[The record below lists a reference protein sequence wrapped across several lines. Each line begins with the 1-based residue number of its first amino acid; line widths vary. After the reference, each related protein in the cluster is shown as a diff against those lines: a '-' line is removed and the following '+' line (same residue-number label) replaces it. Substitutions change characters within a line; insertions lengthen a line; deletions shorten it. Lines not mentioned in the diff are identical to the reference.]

1 MNSVSIPSRPL
12 SRAARARSETV
23 VSTVAILCRR
33 LRPARRPA
41 RRATRTAA
49 RRVGARGGAVRVGG
63 ALGAWLVARR
73 RRLVRPVA
81 VLAVEL
87 ARGVLGVAV
96 PLALHADAED
106 DVQQPHRRAGG
117 DDRDA
122 ALPAGLATAAR
133 DDRDD
138 ARDHDG
144 DRQPDADEA
153 HHAASAVAVSMAG
166 EKRSTSSAAVTCS
179 PGFAR
184 PTVDAR

>member
-33 LRPARRPA
+33 LRPARRAA

-49 RRVGARGGAVRVGG
+49 PGVGVRVGAVRVGG
-63 ALGAWLVARR
+63 ALGARLVTAR
-73 RRLVRPVA
+73 RRLVGPVA

-96 PLALHADAED
+96 ALALHADAED

-122 ALPAGLATAAR
+122 ALPAGLAAAAR

-138 ARDHDG
+138 ARDHDR

-166 EKRSTSSAAVTCS
+166 EERSASS
-179 PGFAR
+179 PGRTGPPRFAG
-184 PTVDAR
+184 PTVGAR

>member
-33 LRPARRPA
+33 LRPARRAA

-49 RRVGARGGAVRVGG
+49 PRGGVRGGAGRVGG
-63 ALGAWLVARR
+63 APRGRLVTAR
-73 RRLVRPVA
+73 RRLVGPVA

-96 PLALHADAED
+96 ALALHADAED
-106 DVQQPHRRAGG
+106 DVQQPHRGAGR

-122 ALPAGLATAAR
+122 ALPAGLAAAAR

-138 ARDHDG
+138 AAHHDR

-153 HHAASAVAVSMAG
+153 HHAASAAAVSMAG
-166 EKRSTSSAAVTCS
+166 EKRSTSSAAVTRS
-179 PGFAR
+179 PGFAS